1 MKVIRKY
8 HATSKRFLAFAVDI
22 AIIISIWA
30 AICLSQYLEILTV
43 STGVRLNWIAPLYF
57 ILYETVS
64 KGSTIGKALLG
75 IRIRTR
81 YKNFERPIIFIRS
94 SLFWI
99 IFYPASPLELFP
111 STYEHLGIIPFGSYY
126 TGIPE
131 STHIALYLAF
141 YFSLPVFILVSCIL
155 PNKGYGLL
163 DYLCGTTFDES
174 IINRPYGSTLY
185 YLKYYLLVLFCLVV
199 TASIIKYEVPDYLYR
214 NIKSNYERIGPSLQS
229 DLSIPS
235 SRIWAFDYRGT
246 RSYLFKGDKFTFLSR
261 TAVVDLSFANKFPV
275 TKKEKIDTINI
286 LYSKILNISDR
297 PKYVLFSFSREYKAG
312 LVSLSKVYYTF
323 IRTSNNRFTYG
334 PRVAYSTI
342 EQKGVPIPAYPRIY
356 NDTLQIELRS
366 GKLATAVLKERKE
379 PRTQWRIE
387 LKLSSRSY
395 Y

>member
-1 MKVIRKY
+1 M
-8 HATSKRFLAFAVDI
+8 
-22 AIIISIWA
+22 
-30 AICLSQYLEILTV
+30 
-43 STGVRLNWIAPLYF
+43 
-57 ILYETVS
+57 
-64 KGSTIGKALLG
+64 
-75 IRIRTR
+75 
-81 YKNFERPIIFIRS
+81 
-94 SLFWI
+94 
-99 IFYPASPLELFP
+99 
-111 STYEHLGIIPFGSYY
+111 
-126 TGIPE
+126 
-131 STHIALYLAF
+131 
-141 YFSLPVFILVSCIL
+141 
-155 PNKGYGLL
+155 
-163 DYLCGTTFDES
+163 
-174 IINRPYGSTLY
+174 
-185 YLKYYLLVLFCLVV
+185 
-199 TASIIKYEVPDYLYR
+199 
-214 NIKSNYERIGPSLQS
+214 
-229 DLSIPS
+229 
-235 SRIWAFDYRGT
+235 
-246 RSYLFKGDKFTFLSR
+246 FKGDKFTFLSR